1 MANSKEKGKK
11 GEDIALDFLLKR
23 GYILLERNWN
33 FRRCEVDLIMMFEGK
48 IVLVEVKYRKHKGTI
63 ELYQVFRPKQMKNL
77 LKAANFYLSNNKLEN
92 EVQIDLLFIQDDQ
105 NKSYRFTHIPNAIFP
120 EVNQF

>member
-1 MANSKEKGKK
+1 MANSKDKGKQ

-23 GYILLERNWN
+23 GYKLLERNWS
-33 FRRCEVDLIMMFEGK
+33 FRRCEVDLIMKFEEK
-48 IVLVEVKYRKHKGTI
+48 IVLVEVKYRRHKGRI
-63 ELYQVFRPKQMKNL
+63 ELYQVFRAKQMKNL
-77 LKAANFYLSNNKLEN
+77 LKAANFYLNNNKLDN

-105 NKSYRFTHIPNAIFP
+105 SKSYSYTHIPNAIFP